1 MTVLFLGWP
10 GYHGSW
16 ESAADLQS
24 SYTSQ
29 EPHDR
34 LEPGLTPGENR
45 CPRIRLSRVALE
57 GDDEPDGDSG
67 EDLTE
72 RLDHLVSTI
81 DVEETVPKKDELI
94 DPKLERLL
102 TENRAAGWFTM
113 GEGSIHTDNLVA
125 ICEGRLIQIQGS
137 IDLAG
142 RLQVEKG
149 KLFAGGRMVPFRLD
163 CMLGTEPCGASP
175 DFEEMDKS
183 GSAELSNSIRLLSEG
198 AKGVYGD
205 LHF

>member
-1 MTVLFLGWP
+1 
-10 GYHGSW
+10 
-16 ESAADLQS
+16 
-24 SYTSQ
+24 
-29 EPHDR
+29 
-34 LEPGLTPGENR
+34 
-45 CPRIRLSRVALE
+45 VALG
-57 GDDEPDGDSG
+57 GDDDPDGDAG
-67 EDLTE
+67 EALAE

-81 DVEETVPKKDELI
+81 DVEETVPQQDELI
-94 DPKLERLL
+94 DPELERLL

-113 GEGSIHTDNLVA
+113 REGRIHTDNLVA
-125 ICEGRLIQIQGS
+125 ICEDRLIQVQGS

-163 CMLGTEPCGASP
+163 CMLGKEPCGASP
-175 DFEEMDKS
+175 DFDEMDEMEKS

-205 LHF
+205 LQF